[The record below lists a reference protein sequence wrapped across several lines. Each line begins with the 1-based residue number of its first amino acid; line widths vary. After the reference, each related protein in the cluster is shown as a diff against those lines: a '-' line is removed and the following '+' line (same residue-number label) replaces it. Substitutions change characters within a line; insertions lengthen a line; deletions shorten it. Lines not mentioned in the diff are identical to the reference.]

1 MYPYFSVSRDGK
13 HSQVLSVRLGSSM
26 LEFRKAIETRLQP
39 HLLAPDGPR
48 SVSTFNHQLLEF
60 TSIDPERLRDTH
72 VLSGLLVAA
81 AGAVGMP
88 SLGPPV
94 VREGAGGIAVA
105 LLCLEGHIVLH
116 CAPSEGAC
124 LVEIIA
130 RAPADVWKGIDV
142 ISRRLGS

>member
-1 MYPYFSVSRDGK
+1 MGDYLNTTFS
-13 HSQVLSVRLGSSM
+13 
-26 LEFRKAIETRLQP
+26 
-39 HLLAPDGPR
+39 
-48 SVSTFNHQLLEF
+48 HQLLEL
-60 TSIDPERLRDTH
+60 TSVDPVRLRDTDT
-72 VLSGLLVAA
+72 LAALLVSA
-81 AGAVGMP
+81 AGAAGMP

-116 CAPSEGAC
+116 GAPAEGVC

-130 RAPADVWKGIDV
+130 RAPANVSKGIDV

>member
-1 MYPYFSVSRDGK
+1 MS
-13 HSQVLSVRLGSSM
+13 
-26 LEFRKAIETRLQP
+26 
-39 HLLAPDGPR
+39 
-48 SVSTFNHQLLEF
+48 FNHQLLEL
-60 TSIDPERLRDTH
+60 TSVDPARLRDPH
-72 VLSGLLVAA
+72 ALSALLVSA

-94 VREGAGGIAVA
+94 VREGAGAIAVA

-116 CAPSEGAC
+116 GAPAEGIC

-130 RAPADVWKGIDV
+130 RAPADVSKGIGV

>member
-1 MYPYFSVSRDGK
+1 MSAC
-13 HSQVLSVRLGSSM
+13 Q
-26 LEFRKAIETRLQP
+26 KAIGKQWP
-39 HLLAPDGPR
+39 HFLRGRDPDGCPM
-48 SVSTFNHQLLEF
+48 SFNHQLIEL
-60 TSIDPERLRDTH
+60 TSVDPARLRDADA
-72 VLSGLLVAA
+72 LSALVVSA

-94 VREGAGGIAVA
+94 VREGAGAIAVA

-116 CAPSEGAC
+116 GAPAEGVC

-130 RAPADVWKGIDV
+130 RAPADVSKGINV

>member
-1 MYPYFSVSRDGK
+1 
-13 HSQVLSVRLGSSM
+13 M
-26 LEFRKAIETRLQP
+26 LACRKAIGKQWP
-39 HLLAPDGPR
+39 HFLHGPDPDGCPM
-48 SVSTFNHQLLEF
+48 SFNHQLIEL
-60 TSIDPERLRDTH
+60 TSVDPARLRDADA
-72 VLSGLLVAA
+72 LSALVVSA

-94 VREGAGGIAVA
+94 VREGAGAIAVA

-116 CAPSEGAC
+116 GAPAEGVC

-130 RAPADVWKGIDV
+130 RAPADVSKGINV

>member
-1 MYPYFSVSRDGK
+1 MS
-13 HSQVLSVRLGSSM
+13 
-26 LEFRKAIETRLQP
+26 
-39 HLLAPDGPR
+39 
-48 SVSTFNHQLLEF
+48 FNHQLLEL
-60 TSIDPERLRDTH
+60 TSVDPARLRDTNA
-72 VLSGLLVAA
+72 LSALVVSA

-94 VREGAGGIAVA
+94 VREGAGAIAVA

-116 CAPSEGAC
+116 LAPEEGVC

-130 RAPADVWKGIDV
+130 RAPADVSKGIDV

>member
-1 MYPYFSVSRDGK
+1 MSV
-13 HSQVLSVRLGSSM
+13 
-26 LEFRKAIETRLQP
+26 FRKAIGKPWRHFP
-39 HLLAPDGPR
+39 PGPDSDGCLM
-48 SVSTFNHQLLEF
+48 SFNHQLLEL
-60 TSIDPERLRDTH
+60 TSVDPARLRDADA
-72 VLSGLLVAA
+72 LSALVVSA

-94 VREGAGGIAVA
+94 VREGAGAIAVA

-116 CAPSEGAC
+116 GAPAEGVC

-130 RAPADVWKGIDV
+130 RAPADVSKGISV

>member
-1 MYPYFSVSRDGK
+1 MS
-13 HSQVLSVRLGSSM
+13 
-26 LEFRKAIETRLQP
+26 
-39 HLLAPDGPR
+39 
-48 SVSTFNHQLLEF
+48 FNHQLLEL
-60 TSIDPERLRDTH
+60 TSVDPARLQDIH
-72 VLSGLLVAA
+72 ALSALLVSA

-94 VREGAGGIAVA
+94 VREGAGAVAVA

-116 CAPSEGAC
+116 GAPAEGVC

-130 RAPADVWKGIDV
+130 RAPADVSKGIGV

>member
-1 MYPYFSVSRDGK
+1 
-13 HSQVLSVRLGSSM
+13 
-26 LEFRKAIETRLQP
+26 
-39 HLLAPDGPR
+39 
-48 SVSTFNHQLLEF
+48 
-60 TSIDPERLRDTH
+60 
-72 VLSGLLVAA
+72 
-81 AGAVGMP
+81 
-88 SLGPPV
+88 
-94 VREGAGGIAVA
+94 VA

>member
-1 MYPYFSVSRDGK
+1 VN
-13 HSQVLSVRLGSSM
+13 
-26 LEFRKAIETRLQP
+26 A
-39 HLLAPDGPR
+39 
-48 SVSTFNHQLLEF
+48 TFNHQLLEF
-60 TSIDPERLRDTH
+60 SSVDPARLRDTH
-72 VLSGLLVAA
+72 ALSGLVVAA

-116 CAPSEGAC
+116 CAPAEGAC

-130 RAPADVWKGIDV
+130 RAPADVSKGIEV

>member
-1 MYPYFSVSRDGK
+1 MS
-13 HSQVLSVRLGSSM
+13 
-26 LEFRKAIETRLQP
+26 
-39 HLLAPDGPR
+39 
-48 SVSTFNHQLLEF
+48 FNHQLLEL
-60 TSIDPERLRDTH
+60 TSVDPARLRDTH
-72 VLSGLLVAA
+72 ALSALVVSA

-94 VREGAGGIAVA
+94 VREGAGAVAVA

-116 CAPSEGAC
+116 GAPAEGVC

-130 RAPADVWKGIDV
+130 RAPADVSKGIGV